1 MAKVTG
7 QSSDLSGKV
16 GNLTYAQTKYGTV
29 VYPSKRK
36 AKIPRR
42 SEKQMY
48 IRTQWANLAAVYRQF
63 NKTLKKAFEGL
74 GDTMSVYNAFIQAN
88 TNVVKV
94 YVPKS
99 VRLNG
104 GSVLAPYIIT
114 RGTLPSVVTT
124 VNGSGVM
131 VTDINLGN
139 LVIGAQTTVQQ
150 LAAAVVSYNSD
161 YQAGDQITFFYGQQ
175 TVDQV
180 TGVPRA
186 KITGYKVM
194 LDLMDTT
201 PLWDVVSSLGFTSVG
216 GSGSGAG
223 MRLGMSQG
231 ITDGACAWIH
241 SREDASGNLN
251 VSTQYLYVD
260 STVLST
266 YQGDNAFASS
276 ADSYGGINTEAV
288 YLQPTDLTNQI
299 LAAAGLLIPEE
310 NENEDENGGSGSSSG
325 TGGSSTGSE
334 TGGDSGSSSSG
345 NGNENGGSGG
355 SESTETGGG
364 TSGETTGNETGD
376 DNTGGSGSGSDN
388 TGGGGDNTGGG
399 GDDEPGGDDH

>member
-194 LDLMDTT
+194 LDLTDTT
-201 PLWDVVSSLGFTSVG
+201 PLWDIVSELGFTSVG

-299 LAAAGLLIPEE
+299 LAAAGLLIPE
-310 NENEDENGGSGSSSG
+310 DGTTDSG
-325 TGGSSTGSE
+325 TTE
-334 TGGDSGSSSSG
+334 TGGTESGGNTSG
-345 NGNENGGSGG
+345 NGTG
-355 SESTETGGG
+355 STETGGG
-364 TSGETTGNETGD
+364 TSGETTGSETGG